1 MGRPGDTGAV
11 PWCDGCDRF
20 YNPNTLRPDGT
31 CPTCGRQ
38 VAAPGPPST
47 ARGAPAPE
55 APPERDRAPWHFKVL
70 VAATAAYLG
79 WRLVE
84 GLIWVAERL

>member
-1 MGRPGDTGAV
+1 M

-20 YNPNTLRPDGT
+20 YNPNTLRADGT

-38 VAAPGPPST
+38 VAD
-47 ARGAPAPE
+47 PAPVD
-55 APPERDRAPWHFKVL
+55 ADAGRAAERDRAPWHFKVL

-84 GLIWVAERL
+84 GVIWVAEHL

>member
-1 MGRPGDTGAV
+1 M

-38 VAAPGPPST
+38 VAD
-47 ARGAPAPE
+47 PAPPE
-55 APPERDRAPWHFKVL
+55 PQSPEPAPERDRAPWHFKVL
-70 VAATAAYLG
+70 VVATAAYLG

-84 GLIWVAERL
+84 GVVWVAEHL